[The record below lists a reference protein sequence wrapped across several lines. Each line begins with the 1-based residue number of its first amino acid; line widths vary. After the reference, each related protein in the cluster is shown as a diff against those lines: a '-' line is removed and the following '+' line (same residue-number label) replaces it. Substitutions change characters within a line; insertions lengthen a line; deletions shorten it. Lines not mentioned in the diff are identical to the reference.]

1 MKIRAAGLL
10 DLARI
15 EEMHRSSDIKLSEA
29 APPAARLWTLLSSTL
44 SALLPLSQET
54 LMYVAEENGKVV
66 GFIQASGQPLGLDL
80 RRARVLQVLN
90 LQVADGSDSDEV
102 APALVQHLCN
112 QALERGALRLF
123 VRLPDRDPLL
133 PAFRVQGFRQ
143 YATEQVVYAEKPRQ
157 RSDHY
162 PEGLRPVKRGD
173 DRKVYQLYRKVT
185 PQGVS
190 QLEAPTY
197 REWKALHP
205 SEWTGALGPRGAD
218 KQEHVVDRVEVV
230 GWVRMQR
237 GSGARPDTLQFMA
250 LPESPLPAELADF
263 GISLLG
269 DSAAPAWS
277 SLRHYDSHMIDALRG
292 RGFTVLLTQL
302 LLVKGWR
309 CACPSRCG
317 KKDWCPR
324 SVKWLKHG
332 AKLAPPT
339 GTKRSSCSRAPCRP
353 TWPARCMSA

>member
-1 MKIRAAGLL
+1 MKVRAAGLL
-10 DLARI
+10 DLAKI
-15 EEMHRSSDIKLSEA
+15 EEMHRSSDIRLSEA

-54 LMYVAEENGKVV
+54 LMYVAEDGGKVI

-90 LQVADGSDSDEV
+90 LQVADETDSDEV

-123 VRLPDRDPLL
+123 VRLPDRDALL
-133 PAFRVQGFRQ
+133 PAFRTQGFRQ
-143 YATEQVVYAEKPRQ
+143 YATEQVVYADRPAQ
-157 RSDHY
+157 RSEQY
-162 PEGLRPVKRGD
+162 PDGLRPVKRGD
-173 DRKVYQLYRKVT
+173 DRSLYQLYRKVT

-197 REWKALHP
+197 REWKALHAG
-205 SEWTGALGPRGAD
+205 ERTGG
-218 KQEHVVDRVEVV
+218 HVVDRVEVV
-230 GWVRMQR
+230 AWVRMQR
-237 GSGARPDTLQFMA
+237 GGEARPATLQFMA
-250 LPESPLPAELADF
+250 LPENPLPAELADF

-269 DSAAPAWS
+269 DSEAPAWS

-302 LLVKGWR
+302 LLVKEFAVRVPKPVREKGLV
-309 CACPSRCG
+309 PSLG
-317 KKDWCPR
+317 
-324 SVKWLKHG
+324 
-332 AKLAPPT
+332 
-339 GTKRSSCSRAPCRP
+339 
-353 TWPARCMSA
+353 

>member
-15 EEMHRSSDIKLSEA
+15 EEMHRSSDIRLSEA
-29 APPAARLWTLLSSTL
+29 EPPAARLWSLLSSTL
-44 SALLPLSQET
+44 SALLPLAQDT
-54 LMYVAEENGKVV
+54 LIYVAEDNGKVV
-66 GFIQASGQPLGLDL
+66 GYVQASGQPLSLDL

-90 LQVADGSDSDEV
+90 LQVADDADADEV

-123 VRLPDRDPLL
+123 VRLPDRDALL
-133 PAFRVQGFRQ
+133 PAFRLQGFRQ
-143 YATEQVVYAEKPRQ
+143 YATEQVLYSERPKQ
-157 RSDHY
+157 RTDEY
-162 PEGLRPVKRGD
+162 PLGLRASKRGD
-173 DRKVYQLYRKVT
+173 DRKLYQLYRKVT

-197 REWKALHP
+197 REWKAIHAGEAAG
-205 SEWTGALGPRGAD
+205 SY
-218 KQEHVVDRVEVV
+218 VVDRIEVV

-237 GSGARPDTLQFMA
+237 GGGARPDTLQFMA
-250 LPESPLPAELADF
+250 LPENPLPAQLADY

-269 DSAAPAWS
+269 ESDAPAWS

-302 LLVKGWR
+302 LLVKE
-309 CACPSRCG
+309 
-317 KKDWCPR
+317 
-324 SVKWLKHG
+324 
-332 AKLAPPT
+332 LAVRVP
-339 GTKRSSCSRAPCRP
+339 K
-353 TWPARCMSA
+353 PAREKGLVPSFG

>member
-15 EEMHRSSDIKLSEA
+15 EEMHRSSDIRLSEA
-29 APPAARLWTLLSSTL
+29 EPPAARLWSLLSSTL
-44 SALLPLSQET
+44 SALLPLAQET
-54 LMYVAEENGKVV
+54 LIYVAEDGGKVV
-66 GFIQASGQPLGLDL
+66 GYVQASGQPVSLDL

-90 LQVADGSDSDEV
+90 LQVADDADADEV

-123 VRLPDRDPLL
+123 VRLPDRDALL
-133 PAFRVQGFRQ
+133 PAFRLQGFRQ
-143 YATEQVVYAEKPRQ
+143 YATEQVLYSERPKQ
-157 RSDHY
+157 RTDEY
-162 PEGLRPVKRGD
+162 PLGLRASKRGD
-173 DRKVYQLYRKVT
+173 DRKLYQLYRKVT

-197 REWKALHP
+197 REWKAIHAGEAAG
-205 SEWTGALGPRGAD
+205 SY
-218 KQEHVVDRVEVV
+218 VVDRIEVV

-237 GSGARPDTLQFMA
+237 GGGARPDTLQFMA
-250 LPESPLPAELADF
+250 LPENPLPAELADY

-269 DSAAPAWS
+269 ESDAPAWS

-302 LLVKGWR
+302 LLVKE
-309 CACPSRCG
+309 
-317 KKDWCPR
+317 
-324 SVKWLKHG
+324 
-332 AKLAPPT
+332 LAVRVP
-339 GTKRSSCSRAPCRP
+339 K
-353 TWPARCMSA
+353 PAREKGLVPSFG